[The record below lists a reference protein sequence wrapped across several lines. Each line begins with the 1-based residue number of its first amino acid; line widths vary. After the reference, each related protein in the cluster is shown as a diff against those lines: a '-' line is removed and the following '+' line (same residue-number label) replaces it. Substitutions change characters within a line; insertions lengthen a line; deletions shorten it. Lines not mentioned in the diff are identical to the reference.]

1 MRTHIAEPCEAS
13 GKNGLTGR
21 GWSFQLQYCG
31 WKPQPRKYSH
41 FRSPK
46 GPRQFL
52 WALNLAVLA
61 LALAG
66 CQRAF
71 YREQADAEAYALI
84 QEKETSPHWTM
95 PRSDIDIDP
104 RSRMFDPF
112 DPDHPPMPPDDPA
125 SHELMHHVDHKKGYP
140 HWHGYG
146 DTAYAENPNWYQWL
160 PLNEEGVLVVDAET
174 AVELA
179 LLHSRD
185 YQSQLET
192 LYLSAL
198 DVSAERFRFD
208 TQFFGGYTTRYHADG
223 PIRGGGESAS
233 ILGLATFPESR
244 DGIRMSRKF
253 ATGADLLVGF
263 ANSLVWQFSGPNTYA
278 ASSLV
283 DFTLVQPLLR
293 GAGRDKIMETL
304 TRAERG
310 LLANIRQMERFRR
323 GFSLEIVTGVDAG
336 AGPSRSGGVFGA
348 GFEGFTGVGGG
359 GFGGVSG
366 GVSVAGGGGT
376 GGGQAG
382 GLMGLLQTQ
391 QQIRNAEDNLL
402 GQQQNYLQL
411 LIGLQEMLTTIPEST
426 ETVVRQRLQVAQ
438 ARQAVLDA
446 ESRLINSRVGYQS
459 TLDGFKI
466 TLGLPPE
473 ICVKIQDDM
482 LDRVKLTDQR
492 FRIIRNQVGDLQLRI
507 GDLILGILPQEEGET
522 LQWTPEVAARLNALK
537 ALLDEVEPIRT
548 QLVSGEEAQML
559 RVRADGLDLG
569 QQLEQILK
577 KAIEKS
583 SGAGSRQLAELRQ
596 DADLLGRVMQRV
608 GERENWVE
616 GLRDFNL
623 LRDSLKD
630 ISRLHEEMARG
641 TVVNIDWMR
650 TDSNPSTRDAYPRY
664 RDAVDV
670 VNEAADT
677 DRPAAVNQ
685 ILVQLDQESVPFE
698 QRLQAILDQN
708 PWLSELDRWRARPDE
723 IEEAAASEETILIH
737 RFQRLFAQFI
747 DSIIDTSARFD
758 SLPGKIDNY
767 REQIDALIVDGPN
780 LAPNELIARFRQDIS
795 PVIPQELVEFGNDVL
810 NLSLV
815 QSRDRAETV
824 SLVPIDLH
832 PAAALEIAEENRR
845 DWMNNRAALVDQWRL
860 VEWNADDLESTLDIV
875 FDGDMG
881 TRGDDPFKFDASNG
895 RLRVALQFDAPLTRL
910 QERNKYRQT
919 LIEYQRARRSYY
931 AFRDAVAR
939 GLRDTIR
946 TLELNER
953 NFEIRRNAVRV
964 ADLQIEVNEDIRRLQ
979 EANGTPSGPTA
990 ARDAIQALDALL
1002 RAQDDFLS
1010 VWVTYE
1016 VLRQTL
1022 DFNLGTMEL
1031 DSDNMWIDPGEMG
1044 PDQGYPGIGDVS
1056 EFWPGPMV
1064 MPTCNSPYADESGD
1078 RDWRPSTAT
1087 EPDQGMLPPV
1097 VIEPDQEVL
1106 PPVVV
1111 ESDDALEDSA
1121 PGDLRA
1127 PLLSPSSV
1135 QPDTGSPALPAVVVE
1150 LDAPEQLAP
1159 SEPRAL
1165 VPPPDNVHLDDGP
1178 PELPLLEPGITP

>member
-1 MRTHIAEPCEAS
+1 M
-13 GKNGLTGR
+13 
-21 GWSFQLQYCG
+21 
-31 WKPQPRKYSH
+31 
-41 FRSPK
+41 
-46 GPRQFL
+46 
-52 WALNLAVLA
+52 
-61 LALAG
+61 
-66 CQRAF
+66 
-71 YREQADAEAYALI
+71 
-84 QEKETSPHWTM
+84 
-95 PRSDIDIDP
+95 
-104 RSRMFDPF
+104 
-112 DPDHPPMPPDDPA
+112 
-125 SHELMHHVDHKKGYP
+125 
-140 HWHGYG
+140 
-146 DTAYAENPNWYQWL
+146 
-160 PLNEEGVLVVDAET
+160 
-174 AVELA
+174 
-179 LLHSRD
+179 
-185 YQSQLET
+185 
-192 LYLSAL
+192 
-198 DVSAERFRFD
+198 
-208 TQFFGGYTTRYHADG
+208 
-223 PIRGGGESAS
+223 
-233 ILGLATFPESR
+233 
-244 DGIRMSRKF
+244 
-253 ATGADLLVGF
+253 
-263 ANSLVWQFSGPNTYA
+263 
-278 ASSLV
+278 
-283 DFTLVQPLLR
+283 
-293 GAGRDKIMETL
+293 
-304 TRAERG
+304 
-310 LLANIRQMERFRR
+310 
-323 GFSLEIVTGVDAG
+323 
-336 AGPSRSGGVFGA
+336 
-348 GFEGFTGVGGG
+348 
-359 GFGGVSG
+359 
-366 GVSVAGGGGT
+366 
-376 GGGQAG
+376 
-382 GLMGLLQTQ
+382 
-391 QQIRNAEDNLL
+391 
-402 GQQQNYLQL
+402 
-411 LIGLQEMLTTIPEST
+411 
-426 ETVVRQRLQVAQ
+426 
-438 ARQAVLDA
+438 
-446 ESRLINSRVGYQS
+446 
-459 TLDGFKI
+459 
-466 TLGLPPE
+466 
-473 ICVKIQDDM
+473 
-482 LDRVKLTDQR
+482 
-492 FRIIRNQVGDLQLRI
+492 
-507 GDLILGILPQEEGET
+507 
-522 LQWTPEVAARLNALK
+522 
-537 ALLDEVEPIRT
+537 
-548 QLVSGEEAQML
+548 
-559 RVRADGLDLG
+559 
-569 QQLEQILK
+569 
-577 KAIEKS
+577 
-583 SGAGSRQLAELRQ
+583 
-596 DADLLGRVMQRV
+596 
-608 GERENWVE
+608 
-616 GLRDFNL
+616 
-623 LRDSLKD
+623 
-630 ISRLHEEMARG
+630 
-641 TVVNIDWMR
+641 
-650 TDSNPSTRDAYPRY
+650 
-664 RDAVDV
+664 
-670 VNEAADT
+670 
-677 DRPAAVNQ
+677 
-685 ILVQLDQESVPFE
+685 
-698 QRLQAILDQN
+698 
-708 PWLSELDRWRARPDE
+708 
-723 IEEAAASEETILIH
+723 
-737 RFQRLFAQFI
+737 
-747 DSIIDTSARFD
+747 
-758 SLPGKIDNY
+758 
-767 REQIDALIVDGPN
+767 
-780 LAPNELIARFRQDIS
+780 IARFRQDIS